1 MNPKRVSY
9 VMMALVT
16 LLSIATLAFAA
27 EGDLLFKKQS
37 GKLTDLKAENQAIRD
52 QQVSLAQAK
61 IDIKKYEN
69 LNDIA
74 KAIVPQDKDQAKTI
88 REINALASAT
98 GIKLQQIN
106 FDASSLGLPSTTST
120 SGSSAPSLT
129 QVKSVPGISGIYA
142 LEIVISGG
150 GESDPVSYY
159 QFLQFLEKLESNR
172 RTAHV
177 TSIDVTPTQTNPNDV
192 TFTLTLNAYLKP

>member
-16 LLSIATLAFAA
+16 LLSIATVVLAA

-37 GKLTDLKAENQAIRD
+37 DKLTDLKAENQAIKD
-52 QQVSLAQAK
+52 QQISLAQAK
-61 IDIKKYEN
+61 IDINKYEN
-69 LNDIA
+69 LDEIA

-88 REINALASAT
+88 REINALASET
-98 GIKLQQIN
+98 GIKLQQIS
-106 FDASSLGLPSTTST
+106 FDASSLGLPSSTST
-120 SGSSAPSLT
+120 SGTSSPSLT
-129 QVKSVPGISGIYA
+129 QVKPVEGISGVYA
-142 LEIVISGG
+142 LEIVLSGG
-150 GESDPVSYY
+150 GETDPVSYY
-159 QFLQFLEKLESNR
+159 QFLQFLEKLEGNR

-177 TSIDVTPTQTNPNDV
+177 TSIDVTPSQKNPDDV

>member
-9 VMMALVT
+9 VMMVLVA
-16 LLSIATLAFAA
+16 LLSIATVALAA

-37 GKLTDLKAENQAIRD
+37 DKLTDLKAENQAIKD
-52 QQVSLAQAK
+52 QQISLAQAK
-61 IDIKKYEN
+61 IDIEKYKN
-69 LNDIA
+69 LNDIS

-88 REINALASAT
+88 REINALASET
-98 GIKLQQIN
+98 GINLQQIN
-106 FDASSLGLPSTTST
+106 FDASSLGLPAATS
-120 SGSSAPSLT
+120 SVGSSTSLT
-129 QVKSVPGISGIYA
+129 QVKPVAGITGVYA
-142 LEIVISGG
+142 LEIVLSGG
-150 GESDPVSYY
+150 GEADPVSYY

-177 TSIDVTPTQTNPNDV
+177 TSIDVTPTQKNPNDV

>member
-1 MNPKRVSY
+1 MNTKRISY

-16 LLSIATLAFAA
+16 LLSIATIALAA

-37 GKLTDLKAENQAIRD
+37 DKLTNLKAENQAIKD

-61 IDIKKYEN
+61 IDIQKYEN

-88 REINALASAT
+88 REINGLASAT

-106 FDASSLGLPSTTST
+106 FDASSLGLPSTTAA
-120 SGSSAPSLT
+120 GSASASSLT
-129 QVKSVPGISGIYA
+129 QVKPVTGITGVYA
-142 LEIVISGG
+142 LQIVVSGG
-150 GESDPVSYY
+150 GETSPVSYY

-177 TSIDVTPTQTNPNDV
+177 TSIDVTPSQENPNNV